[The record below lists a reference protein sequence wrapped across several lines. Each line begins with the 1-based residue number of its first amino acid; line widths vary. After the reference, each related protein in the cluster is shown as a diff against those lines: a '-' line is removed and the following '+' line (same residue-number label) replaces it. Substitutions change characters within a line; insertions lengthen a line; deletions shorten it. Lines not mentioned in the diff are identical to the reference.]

1 MTTSVENKLI
11 KVFIDTDVIID
22 ALTLRDNNYQPSRQ
36 LWRHVI
42 YGNIKG
48 YISSKQITDI
58 YYIFKKYYRTE
69 QEIRANLSAI
79 VDSFEILPFLKGDV
93 LACLK
98 TEMNDFEDAIICE
111 IAKTNMIPIVV
122 TNNLKHF
129 TNAGLMVL
137 DPEQTLNMFSL
148 NQLLNRYKKTHREDE
163 FFVCL
168 VW

>member
-1 MTTSVENKLI
+1 MTASIENKPI
-11 KVFIDTDVIID
+11 RVFIDTNVIID

-36 LWRHVI
+36 LWRHVLC
-42 YGNIKG
+42 GNIKG

-148 NQLLNRYKKTHREDE
+148 NQLLN
-163 FFVCL
+163 
-168 VW
+168 